1 MRELLWVGTGGA
13 FGAMGRFLLSRLIN
27 RAGRWLLPVGTI
39 SVNLIGAFLLGL
51 LLEVASERMVSP
63 ELRGLLAIGFLGSF
77 TTFST
82 FSLETLNLI
91 REYQYGAAAINALGS
106 VVLGLASALL
116 GITVARI
123 ILR

>member
-1 MRELLWVGTGGA
+1 MRELLFVGAGGA
-13 FGAMGRFLLSRLIN
+13 FGAMGRFLLSRTVN

-91 REYQYGAAAINALGS
+91 REYQCGAAAVNVLGS

-116 GITVARI
+116 GITVARLL
-123 ILR
+123 LR

>member
-1 MRELLWVGTGGA
+1 MRDLLWVGAGGA
-13 FGAMGRFLLSRLIN
+13 FGAMSRFLLSRAIN

-51 LLEVASERMVSP
+51 LLEVAAERIVSP
-63 ELRGLLAIGFLGSF
+63 ELRGFLAIGFLGSF

-82 FSLETLNLI
+82 FSMETVSLV
-91 REYQYGAAAINALGS
+91 REYQYGAAAANALGS
-106 VVLGLASALL
+106 LALGLLAALL
-116 GITVARI
+116 GVAAGRL

>member
-1 MRELLWVGTGGA
+1 MKELLFVGAGGA
-13 FGAMGRFLLSRLIN
+13 FGAMGRFLLSRAVN

-91 REYQYGAAAINALGS
+91 REYQYGAAAVNVLGS

-116 GITVARI
+116 GITVARLL
-123 ILR
+123 LR